1 MDFSKLS
8 IIFTIIV
15 VIIVFS
21 IIFTAL
27 KIMNKDITVKE
38 NGQNRQRTSNKQN
51 VNNTNSAKKIGL
63 EILNPGENVR
73 LKRGGVVP
81 LKNGLTIGR
90 QEDNMLVLND
100 SFVSSHHV
108 RIFFY
113 NGRFILEDM
122 KSTNGTILNSDRVA
136 GKVYINIGDTVKIG
150 TAIFKVIG

>member
-15 VIIVFS
+15 IGIVYI

-27 KIMNKDITVKE
+27 KIMNKDISSKDTVVR
-38 NGQNRQRTSNKQN
+38 NRQPNNN
-51 VNNTNSAKKIGL
+51 VNKSNTVSGLGL
-63 EILNPGENVR
+63 EVINPGENVR
-73 LKRGGVVP
+73 LKRGGVIP

-90 QEDNMLVLND
+90 NEENMLVLND
-100 SFVSSHHV
+100 TYVSSHHA

-113 NGRFILEDM
+113 NGRYILEDM
-122 KSTNGTILNSDRVA
+122 KSTNGTMINGDRIS
-136 GKVYINIGDTVKIG
+136 GKVYLNKDSELKIG